1 MAASAVARG
10 NVVQPRGDSR
20 IIADVRLSPITSRA
34 AALFALLT
42 AALAA
47 CADGETALLVE
58 VDSPDLAIPAD
69 IDTLR
74 FEAESGLGL
83 MASGTFAVSTDWP
96 HSLAIRPR
104 EEGDEGAVVVR
115 VTGLKSGVEVAT
127 TRVEAAFRVGQTVRV
142 AAVLTRCVMGSCGM
156 DDGGLDAGNDAGSDL
171 GLEDLG
177 GIDLGADGGDL
188 LDAGAPD
195 SGVDAGLPDL
205 GLDAG
210 RDAGV
215 DGGRDAGFDGGVD
228 GGFDAG
234 TDAGPDLDG
243 GVDGDAD
250 VDAGDPDAGF
260 DGGFDAGSP
269 DLGMPSPLLGALVI
283 SELAFGGTTTGT
295 DEFVELYNRTG
306 MPIDIGGV
314 VVSYRSASAMMSY
327 SPRATVPAGT
337 ILAPYGFYLLGSGGY
352 VGTVVPDQPMA
363 WSSGFSATGGHVQI
377 TRSGVAIDTVG
388 WNTAAAAEGGMP
400 IVGTSSDSNRSFER
414 KAVTESTVT
423 SMAAGGSDALRG
435 NGVDTDVNAADF
447 TVRLT
452 RDPQN
457 SSSPPESP

>member
-1 MAASAVARG
+1 
-10 NVVQPRGDSR
+10 VQARGDSR
-20 IIADVRLSPITSRA
+20 IIAAVRPSFSRLRA
-34 AALFALLT
+34 SALVALV
-42 AALAA
+42 AVALAA
-47 CADGETALLVE
+47 CADGETAVLVE
-58 VDSPDLAIPAD
+58 VDSPDLTVPAD

-115 VTGLKSGVEVAT
+115 VTGLKGGVEVAT
-127 TRVEAAFRVGQTVRV
+127 TRVDAAFRVGQTVR
-142 AAVLTRCVMGSCGM
+142 ATAVLTRCVMGNCGM
-156 DDGGLDAGNDAGSDL
+156 DDGGFDGGLDGGADAGVDLGADDL

-177 GIDLGADGGDL
+177 ADDFGVDGGDL

-195 SGVDAGLPDL
+195 FGVDAGLPDL
-205 GLDAG
+205 GFDAG
-210 RDAGV
+210 RDAGF
-215 DGGRDAGFDGGVD
+215 DAGADAGFDGG
-228 GGFDAG
+228 
-234 TDAGPDLDG
+234 
-243 GVDGDAD
+243 AD
-250 VDAGDPDAGF
+250 VDAGVDGGADVDAGEPDAGF

-295 DEFVELYNRTG
+295 DEFVELHNRTG
-306 MPIDIGGV
+306 VPIDIGGV
-314 VVSYRSASAMMSY
+314 VVSYRPASAVMSY

-337 ILAPYGFYLLGSGGY
+337 VLAPHGFYLLGSVGY

-377 TRSGVAIDTVG
+377 TIAGAALDMLG

-400 IVGTSSDSNRSFER
+400 IVGTSSDSSRSFER
-414 KAVTESTVT
+414 KAVPESTAA
-423 SMAAGGSDALRG
+423 SMVAGGADALRG
-435 NGVDTDVNAADF
+435 NGTDTDVNAADF
-447 TVRLT
+447 IVRLI

-457 SSSPPESP
+457 ASSPPETP